1 MVAVRV
7 SVVVVVSGADVDS
20 DVVGFRFSGV
30 VSVGVGVSVGVAMT
44 YAEILAELRTFETT
58 QFRSEP
64 ELKEQLATQTYD
76 AVVALLTKLAEHV

>member
-1 MVAVRV
+1 VVAVRV
-7 SVVVVVSGADVDS
+7 SVLVVVSGADVVS

>member
-1 MVAVRV
+1 VVVVAVRVVV
-7 SVVVVVSGADVDS
+7 SVVVVVADGV
-20 DVVGFRFSGV
+20 VVGVAVVVGV
-30 VSVGVGVSVGVAMT
+30 VVGVAVAMT

-64 ELKEQLATQTYD
+64 ELKEQLVTQTYD